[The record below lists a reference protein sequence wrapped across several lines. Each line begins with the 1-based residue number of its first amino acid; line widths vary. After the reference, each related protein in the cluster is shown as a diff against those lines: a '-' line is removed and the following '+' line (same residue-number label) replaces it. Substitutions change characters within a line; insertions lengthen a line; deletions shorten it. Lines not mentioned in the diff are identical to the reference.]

1 LLGVAAVVV
10 VVGGLRV
17 SRSDATWADLAGGV
31 AYAVLVVLLLA
42 LLRPAAPAARPAA
55 VGLGVCV
62 LIELA
67 QLTGLPAAVVEAV
80 PPARFVLGTTFW
92 AGDLAAYT
100 AGAVLGGLLVA
111 AVQQATRPPRS
122 AAGRPRR

>member
-1 LLGVAAVVV
+1 LC
-10 VVGGLRV
+10 
-17 SRSDATWADLAGGV
+17 
-31 AYAVLVVLLLA
+31 VLVEVL
-42 LLRPAAPAARPAA
+42 
-55 VGLGVCV
+55 
-62 LIELA
+62 
-67 QLTGLPAAVVEAV
+67 QLTGLPAAVVAV
-80 PPARFVLGTTFW
+80 APAARFVLGTTFW